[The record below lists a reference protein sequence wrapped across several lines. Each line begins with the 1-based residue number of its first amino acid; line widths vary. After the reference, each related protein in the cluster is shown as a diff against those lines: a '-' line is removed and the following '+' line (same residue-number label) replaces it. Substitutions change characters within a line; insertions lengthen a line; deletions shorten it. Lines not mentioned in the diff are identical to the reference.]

1 MPSWIFRSNLKRER
15 AAQGGGV
22 ADGLVWV
29 PLLLQVESKNLTGH
43 SNTVSLEN
51 KTTTGHWGV
60 GFKKPTAVGF
70 KNPTSPCL
78 E

>member
-1 MPSWIFRSNLKRER
+1 M
-15 AAQGGGV
+15 GGGGGGGW
-22 ADGLVWV
+22 ALCVWV

-60 GFKKPTAVGF
+60 GFEKPTAVGF